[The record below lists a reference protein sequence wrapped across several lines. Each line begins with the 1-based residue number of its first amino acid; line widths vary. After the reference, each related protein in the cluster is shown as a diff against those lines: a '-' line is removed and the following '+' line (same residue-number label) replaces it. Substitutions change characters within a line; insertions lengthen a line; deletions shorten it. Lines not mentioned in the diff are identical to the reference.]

1 MEARNSVKQN
11 VIFQKL
17 RQMIISGYFR
27 PGESLSER
35 EIADMLNVSR
45 TPVREAFRRLE
56 NEGLVVYEPQKG
68 VTISSFTREQV
79 ISLYRV
85 REYLEGLAA
94 WSLTENPDRRVLQKM
109 RQKLENARDAARD
122 GDVLRQAE
130 INDEF
135 HELMAKG
142 SKNQYLIN
150 MLEPLRSQINFFRST
165 SLSYQGRPQIN
176 IIEHERICD
185 AIASGDPH
193 SAENEARIHVRNSLQ
208 AALAN
213 LKIYKM

>member
-1 MEARNSVKQN
+1 MEERSPVKQDI
-11 VIFQKL
+11 IFQKL
-17 RQMIISGYFR
+17 RDMITKGYYR

-35 EIADMLNVSR
+35 EIAELLDVSR

-56 NEGLVVYEPQKG
+56 SEGLVVYEPKKG
-68 VTISSFTREQV
+68 VTITSFTRDQV
-79 ISLYRV
+79 VSLYRV

-94 WSLTENPDRRVLQKM
+94 WTLTENPDQEVLGNM
-109 RQKLENARDAARD
+109 RKVLESARDAARN
-122 GDVLRQAE
+122 GDIMLQAA

-135 HELMAKG
+135 HEMMATG
-142 SKNQYLIN
+142 SRNQYLIG

-165 SLSYQGRPQIN
+165 SLSYQGRSQIN

-185 AIASGDPH
+185 VIAGGDPRM
-193 SAENEARIHVRNSLQ
+193 AENAARDHVRNSLA

-213 LKIYKM
+213 LKLHKL